1 MPFKA
6 FYTDLKAA
14 GQPIIMSEIAYKWI
28 SVLVALMVVPGT
40 IVSPRVFNRLGL
52 AGGCVLGNIITG
64 TNGHARQRRFPSY
77 GLTFPFSRRHYDNHP
92 PVRRHGETAV
102 DSNLRRLCRA
112 PLCLL
117 PFHGNIPAVDGT
129 YAGGNEPARQERLLS
144 GLQHHGDEFCGSLE
158 PICARRDIGQLGWVP
173 YLLAKGKPF
182 LSSYM
187 FPTP

>member
-64 TNGHARQRRFPSY
+64 THGHARQRSHFQSY
-77 GLTFPFSRRHYDNHP
+77 
-92 PVRRHGETAV
+92 
-102 DSNLRRLCRA
+102 
-112 PLCLL
+112 
-117 PFHGNIPAVDGT
+117 
-129 YAGGNEPARQERLLS
+129 
-144 GLQHHGDEFCGSLE
+144 
-158 PICARRDIGQLGWVP
+158 
-173 YLLAKGKPF
+173 
-182 LSSYM
+182 YM
-187 FPTP
+187 V